1 MCYCKKHLCKTNMW
15 CDPHCKCRLNNTK
28 FHPKCKCI
36 PKSLMRLAAEKVFK
50 PNIDLSDL
58 PITLQIYVYGT
69 LCYCSMPPRFV
80 HVECLRYSLFQGDG
94 LRLFTLKS
102 LACLRYAVEECGLI
116 LKTSFYEQMCYD
128 NNFDMFKF
136 THEKGVPWSEKVC
149 DVAARLGRYNFLVY
163 AHQNG
168 CPWNWQVQQEAY
180 FCGHADCLTYVHDH
194 MQDCS
199 SYVKNV
205 KFFLRQAK
213 LKGKLITALILL
225 GRVVWKEYITSWF

>member
-1 MCYCKKHLCKTNMW
+1 MG
-15 CDPHCKCRLNNTK
+15 CDPHCKCRLSKTK

-69 LCYCSMPPRFV
+69 FCNCSIPPYVPEFV

-94 LRLFTLKS
+94 LRLVTLKS

-116 LKTSFYEQMCYD
+116 LKTSFYEQMCCD

-136 THEKGVPWSEKVC
+136 THEKGVPWSKEVC
-149 DVAARLGRYNFLVY
+149 VVAARLGRYDFLVY

-168 CPWNWQVQQEAY
+168 CPWNQRVIEKAY
-180 FCGHADCLTYVHDH
+180 FGGHADCLTYAHDH

-205 KFFLRQAK
+205 KFLRQAK